1 MVLQGIIDE
10 YLYGMKWSHFE
21 LRKNERQISLIN
33 LSDKRKII
41 TFHDSALRVK
51 HLIIHSNDVVGLWKL
66 NQCMSTQPRKVNKL
80 IRTFLVEYLYTDK
93 EVENVKIA
101 PGLPVVDGTI
111 CLSIWVLMCPH
122 CKIKL
127 TLSDPNNTNQKVLER
142 THGPEVTIKEWNRL
156 SKLIQNSWKVNGQ
169 KSR

>member
-21 LRKNERQISLIN
+21 LRKNERQISLTN

-66 NQCMSTQPRKVNKL
+66 HQCMSTQPRKVNKL
-80 IRTFLVEYLYTDK
+80 IRNFLVEYLYTDK
-93 EVENVKIA
+93 EVENVKIG

-111 CLSIWVLMCPH
+111 CLSIYDL
-122 CKIKL
+122 L
-127 TLSDPNNTNQKVLER
+127 TCA
-142 THGPEVTIKEWNRL
+142 
-156 SKLIQNSWKVNGQ
+156 
-169 KSR
+169 